1 NLVRMLGHRESGAKM
16 EIAMELMDMRD
27 LGRLAKEVCLGDEEI
42 AYIGR
47 EVLQGLAYMHRLNYV
62 HGDVKP
68 ANVCAHSDGSVKLVD
83 FDISSTVED
92 FGYGGTEGYMAP
104 EVVERKQCGTAIDI
118 FSFGR
123 LVAELKRAEL
133 QKGRSATL
141 SRDDAIQECSALLQ
155 EFLAQCLT
163 EDQAERPTAEELLKH
178 PFLAKAERGAAKFSL
193 SVEELSLRRK
203 LEPLQKK
210 LQEMELRKLNIG
222 LDEFS
227 FV

>member
-1 NLVRMLGHRESGAKM
+1 M
-16 EIAMELMDMRD
+16 
-27 LGRLAKEVCLGDEEI
+27 
-42 AYIGR
+42 
-47 EVLQGLAYMHRLNYV
+47 
-62 HGDVKP
+62 
-68 ANVCAHSDGSVKLVD
+68 
-83 FDISSTVED
+83 
-92 FGYGGTEGYMAP
+92 
-104 EVVERKQCGTAIDI
+104 
-118 FSFGR
+118 
-123 LVAELKRAEL
+123 
-133 QKGRSATL
+133 
-141 SRDDAIQECSALLQ
+141 LQ